1 VRGEKVPGPPHV
13 PRPGL
18 DDVTSRV
25 AVGVN
30 RTDAVL
36 AGVRVLELGSFIAVP
51 TAGRLLADFGADVI
65 KVERPEDGDELRR
78 WRLHGGD
85 TSLLWRTIGRN
96 KRSLTLDMRRSEGAE
111 IALRLARESDVVLAG
126 FRPGTLERWGLGPHD
141 LRAVNPDVVV
151 VQVSG
156 FGQTGPYRA
165 RPGFG
170 AVAEAV
176 SGLRHVT
183 GDPDGPPTR
192 VGVSLADSVAGLYA
206 VIGALLGLLRRRQ
219 GAGGETV
226 DVALYEATFSL
237 MESLVPDYDVFGV
250 RPQRSGS
257 RLPGVAPSNTYEAT
271 DGWVVL
277 AGNGDAIFK
286 RLMTLVGRPD
296 LAGDPRLADN
306 AGRVAHQDELD
317 AVIGDWVAS
326 RTQAAAID
334 ELSAA
339 GVPSGPIYSVEEIVA
354 DPHFAERGMLERHE
368 VRIADDDLRTA
379 RFPGVIPKLER
390 SPGAVWRLGP
400 ELGQDTA
407 DVLASIGVGPDDQ
420 LRLRAEG
427 VI

>member
-1 VRGEKVPGPPHV
+1 MNEN
-13 PRPGL
+13 
-18 DDVTSRV
+18 VTD
-25 AVGVN
+25 G
-30 RTDAVL
+30 VL

-51 TAGRLLADFGADVI
+51 TAGRLLADFGADVV
-65 KVERPEDGDELRR
+65 KVERPGDGDELRR

-96 KRSLTLDMRRSEGAE
+96 KRSLTLDMRRPEGAE
-111 IALRLARESDVVLAG
+111 IALRLVRESDVVLVG
-126 FRPGTLERWGLGPHD
+126 FRPGTLERWGLGRD
-141 LRAVNPDVVV
+141 EMRAVNPDAVV

-170 AVAEAV
+170 AVAEAL

-183 GDPDGPPTR
+183 GDPDRPPTR

-250 RPQRSGS
+250 QPQRSGS
-257 RLPGVAPSNTYEAT
+257 RLPGIAPSNTYRAS

-277 AGNGDAIFK
+277 AGNGNAIYK
-286 RLMTLVGRPD
+286 RLMTLIGRAD
-296 LAGDPRLADN
+296 LAGDPLLADN

-317 AVIGDWVAS
+317 AVIGGWVAQ
-326 RTQAAAID
+326 RTQAEAID

-339 GVPSGPIYSVEEIVA
+339 GVPSGPIYSVEEIVN

-368 VRIADDDLRTA
+368 VRIGDDDLRTA

-407 DVLASIGVGPDDQ
+407 DVLAAIGVGPDDQ
-420 LRLRAEG
+420 VRLRAEG
-427 VI
+427 II